1 MSAATAHEATEGLAE
16 LHQEPTK
23 EPAKQPRTD
32 TDPDA
37 ASNERYRVGQ
47 EMYIARVDPAALA
60 AVRIDNSDPTNP
72 KVIR

>member
-1 MSAATAHEATEGLAE
+1 MGCSHWAAPWWLAVRFARMAE
-16 LHQEPTK
+16 
-23 EPAKQPRTD
+23 RDGTD
-32 TDPDA
+32 PDPDA